1 MGVFFGALFIF
12 LLFTYL
18 DAPNLREIGMD
29 RDEIKEHQRGNLL
42 IVLVVVAII
51 GVLSIPYWLL
61 YQIFP
66 DISYFWYL
74 VVVIGGGI
82 YWLVSLFNSKP
93 K

>member
-1 MGVFFGALFIF
+1 MGVFFGALFFF
-12 LLFTYL
+12 LLITYL
-18 DAPNLREIGMD
+18 DAPNLKEIGMD
-29 RDEIKEHQRGNLL
+29 RDEIKEHQRGSRL
-42 IVLVVVAII
+42 IFLVVVAII

-66 DISYFWYL
+66 NISYFWYL

-82 YWLVSLFNSKP
+82 YWFLNKFDPKP